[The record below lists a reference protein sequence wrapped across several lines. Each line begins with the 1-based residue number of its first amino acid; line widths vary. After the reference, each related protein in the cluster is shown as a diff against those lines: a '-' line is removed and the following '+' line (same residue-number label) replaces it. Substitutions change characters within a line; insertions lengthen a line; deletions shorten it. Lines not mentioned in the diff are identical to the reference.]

1 MGLHVLWADR
11 MGKAGLGTTD
21 LLGEGKRK
29 SLIGGSELNL
39 LLREASVPGIG
50 CCEILCTCV
59 ESWLRGA
66 F

>member
-1 MGLHVLWADR
+1 

-50 CCEILCTCV
+50 CCEILRTCV